1 MSGLRSSAGREER
14 AIEQRTKEDIAF
26 RPARPPQRGTSAGN
40 RALRHRLTVLS
51 FMAPALVGIGLFL
64 VYPLVSAV
72 YFSFTRFDLLTT
84 PEWVGFRNYA
94 YLFQHDR
101 SAVTAAANTL
111 WLVVVLVPA
120 RMLAALASAML
131 LTSLRR
137 TGGLF
142 RTVFYLP
149 ALAPPVAATIAFV
162 FLFNPA
168 TGPVNIILGKL
179 GVDGPLWFDSPG
191 WAKPS
196 LVLLGTW
203 AVGDLMVI
211 FLASLLDVPKPLY
224 EAASIDGANAWQRFR
239 NVTLPAIS
247 PVLVF
252 AAATGI
258 IQTLQYFTQ
267 AAVAASVASGRAVT
281 GGGISTAF
289 GYPEQSTL
297 TYPLHLYVQGFRYY
311 DMGYANALAVVLF
324 VVAFAV
330 TLVLL
335 LRAKAFF
342 GGGAR

>member
-1 MSGLRSSAGREER
+1 MPPRRPAGRR
-14 AIEQRTKEDIAF
+14 W
-26 RPARPPQRGTSAGN
+26 
-40 RALRHRLTVLS
+40 RHRLTVLS
-51 FMAPALVGIGLFL
+51 FMAPALAGIAVFL
-64 VYPLVSAV
+64 LYPLGAAV
-72 YFSFTRFDLLTT
+72 YFSFTRFDLLTA
-84 PEWVGFRNYA
+84 PQWVGLRNYA
-94 YLFQHDR
+94 YLFEHDR
-101 SAVTAAANTL
+101 TAVTAAANTL

-120 RMLAALASAML
+120 RMLAALATALL

-137 TGGLF
+137 TAGFF

-168 TGPVNIILGKL
+168 TGPVNLVLGKL
-179 GVDGPLWFDSPG
+179 GFDGPLWFDSPD

-211 FLASLLDVPKPLY
+211 FLAGLLDVPRVHY
-224 EAASIDGANAWQRFR
+224 EAAELDGANAWQRFR
-239 NVTLPAIS
+239 HVTLPAIA
-247 PVLVF
+247 PVLLF
-252 AAATGI
+252 AAVTGI

-267 AAVAASVASGRAVT
+267 AAVAASVASGQAMT
-281 GGGISTAF
+281 GSGISSTF

-297 TYPLHLYVQGFRYY
+297 TYPLHLYVSGFRYY

-324 VVAFAV
+324 LAAFAV

-335 LRAKAFF
+335 LRARAFF
-342 GGGAR
+342 GGADR